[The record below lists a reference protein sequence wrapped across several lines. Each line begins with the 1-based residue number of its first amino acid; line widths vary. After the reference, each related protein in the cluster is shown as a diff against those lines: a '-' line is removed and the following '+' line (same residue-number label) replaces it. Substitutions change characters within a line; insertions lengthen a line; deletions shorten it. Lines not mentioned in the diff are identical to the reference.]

1 MKKVILGALLLLS
14 TLSFSQE
21 SFGTYQMSY
30 FTASKP
36 YSVQA
41 SESKNDDFSW
51 YISCAGETRTQDAF
65 IIVKN
70 KKMNDFVA
78 YINFLED
85 VYVKWSDVATQNK
98 LTSKTVKEITDTPS
112 NDVSAGWEYGSYH
125 FDFNVTLSARFI
137 VLEGGAKILV
147 IDTDK
152 LQASDNQF
160 IDSKGNM
167 LVFSNKM
174 EIENFK
180 SLLSEKK
187 VLDFY
192 KEKNK
197 QKDLFKN

>member
-1 MKKVILGALLLLS
+1 MKKLLLGALLLLS

-21 SFGTYQMSY
+21 SFGSYQMSY
-30 FTASKP
+30 FTTSKP
-36 YSVQA
+36 YLVRA
-41 SESKNDDFSW
+41 SEPKNDDFSW
-51 YISCAGETRTQDAF
+51 YVGCVGETSTQDAF
-65 IIVKN
+65 IIIEN
-70 KKMNDFVA
+70 KKMNDFVE

-85 VYVKWSDVATQNK
+85 IYVKWSDVATQNK
-98 LTSKTVKEITDTPS
+98 ITSRTVKEITDTPS
-112 NDVSAGWEYGSYH
+112 NDVSAGWKYGNYH

-147 IDTDK
+147 IDTGK

-192 KEKNK
+192 TEKNK